1 MKSHFLPV
9 ADLEMSMFVCSARAR
24 IFAEGL
30 RVQSRTAVLRNFCQ
44 TSAVTES
51 SAQIYRT
58 DVSDT
63 RYTGGRVK
71 NVNRFGFLKVLKL
84 KKYMPT
90 ILLLQFYPKFL
101 LKYVLL
107 GPKLIY
113 AMFISVFSDKSF
125 CKWV

>member
-63 RYTGGRVK
+63 RYTEGG
-71 NVNRFGFLKVLKL
+71 
-84 KKYMPT
+84 KKCQPIWIFESFKT
-90 ILLLQFYPKFL
+90 QE
-101 LKYVLL
+101 
-107 GPKLIY
+107 IY
-113 AMFISVFSDKSF
+113 AYNFIITVLSQIFTEVCFIL
-125 CKWV
+125 V